1 MVLILLL
8 IILISYNS
16 MSQDTQRQDIR
27 PQAVAG
33 SFYPQD
39 ATELRGMLDSF
50 FSTCQ
55 EDKSLNEHSVKHIM
69 GIVSPHAGYIF
80 SGETAAK
87 AYYQVRDK
95 KFDLAIVISPSH
107 REYFE
112 GASVF
117 DGDAYQ
123 TPLGLVQ
130 VDKSFAQLIPDGKN
144 IVLSKKGHE
153 LTRDGG
159 EHALEV
165 QLPFL
170 QYVQPDLP
178 VVPIVMGSQDFLST
192 HRLVR
197 RLAEV
202 ISESGKRVLLVASTD
217 LSHFHNEEEA
227 LAMDSALVRAFDS
240 YDYFKMQLNCAMES
254 WEACGAGPMA
264 VMMQVCELLGANKSK
279 SLYQCTSADCKYTK
293 IDNKSVVGYF
303 SGIVG
308 NDGTDRQELLPTFNE
323 KDRANI
329 LNLARKSVEA
339 NIAKVNHTIDA
350 NSLGDVFTEE
360 FPAFVTI
367 NKKNAAGQFE
377 LRACMGHIIGSQNL
391 RDEIISTAQM
401 ASTQD
406 SRFGAVTPGE
416 LGELKYDVTV
426 LSRFKKIV
434 DVNEIKIGKHGLY
447 IRKGR
452 NSGLFLPQVPVEQ
465 GWDLIEYLVN
475 ICFKAGLPRTAIT
488 EYDCEIY
495 IFEAVVIEE

>member
-1 MVLILLL
+1 
-8 IILISYNS
+8 
-16 MSQDTQRQDIR
+16 MSQDIR
-27 PQAVAG
+27 PQALAG

-39 ATELRGMLDSF
+39 TAELRGMLSNF
-50 FSTCQ
+50 FSLCQ
-55 EDKSLNEHSVKHIM
+55 ADKSVNDNSIKHIM

-87 AYYQVRDK
+87 AYWQVKDK
-95 KFDLAIVISPSH
+95 KYDLAIVIAPSH

-112 GASVF
+112 GAAIF
-117 DGDAYQ
+117 DGDTYQ

-144 IVLSKKGHE
+144 IVLSKKGHQVSS
-153 LTRDGG
+153 DGG
-159 EHALEV
+159 EHSLEV

-170 QYVQPDLP
+170 QYVQPGLP
-178 VVPIVMGSQDFLST
+178 VIPIVMGSQDFLST

-202 ISESGKRVLLVASTD
+202 ISESKKRVLLIASTD
-217 LSHFHNEEEA
+217 LSHFHSEEEA
-227 LAMDSALVRAFDS
+227 LAMDSALVRSFDS

-254 WEACGAGPMA
+254 WEACGAGPTA
-264 VMMQVCELLGANKSK
+264 VVMQVCELLGANKSK
-279 SLYQCTSADCKYTK
+279 SLYQCTSAACKYTK
-293 IDNKSVVGYF
+293 IDKNSVVGYF
-303 SGIVG
+303 SGIIG
-308 NDGTDRQELLPTFNE
+308 NDGTDRRELLPIFDE
-323 KDRANI
+323 KDRADI
-329 LNLARKSVEA
+329 LSLARKSVES
-339 NIAKVNHTIDA
+339 NIAKVNQNIDA
-350 NSLGDVFTEE
+350 NALGEVFKEE

-367 NKKNAAGQFE
+367 NKRNGAGEFE

-391 RDEIISTAQM
+391 RDEIISTARM
-401 ASTQD
+401 ASTED
-406 SRFGAVTPGE
+406 NRFGAVNQSE
-416 LGELKYDVTV
+416 LSELKYDVTV

-434 DVNEIKIGKHGLY
+434 DVNEIEIGKHGIY

-465 GWDLIEYLVN
+465 GWDIIKYLVN
-475 ICFKAGLPRTAIT
+475 ICYKAGLPHTAIT